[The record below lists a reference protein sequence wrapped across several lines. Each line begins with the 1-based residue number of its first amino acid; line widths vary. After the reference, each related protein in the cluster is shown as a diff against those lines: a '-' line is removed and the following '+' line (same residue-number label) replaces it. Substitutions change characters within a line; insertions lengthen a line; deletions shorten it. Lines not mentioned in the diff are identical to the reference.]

1 MPALSKVTITANVF
15 HVMASHAAST
25 EKVSYNLDML
35 YTMPLLTL
43 IDRVGRDYRSSAWQ
57 LAGEEYIQSILPR
70 SSSGRGRGSLYID
83 SLRQTKRSSR
93 NIATATASSGGRGG
107 ENRKR
112 VGQKDL
118 RCRMDVRTQLSQQ
131 LMDERFFGLIVS
143 CFDADA
149 DHTQR
154 LQITCFQSNDDPE
167 RGPVQLKIPLQI
179 LPDLSMEK
187 HTTQSIIDISQK
199 IYEEQV
205 KEFLLSSQR
214 VQYQGTSEGSEQNAM
229 IVDTNSSN
237 EVQSL
242 PQKLSELY
250 NAGVYGQAITSLVDK
265 LIIPATELAKQRHAM
280 NLLEIKRLEL
290 LRDSRSRDEN
300 SL

>member
-25 EKVSYNLDML
+25 EKEEIIGVLLGNWQEKNTSNPFSRDQAVAVVEAVCILTRSDKRKDRVEISPLQLHLAVVEAEKVEKELGRKICVVGWPSSYHCVSVSYRHVLN
-35 YTMPLLTL
+35 
-43 IDRVGRDYRSSAWQ
+43 
-57 LAGEEYIQSILPR
+57 
-70 SSSGRGRGSLYID
+70 
-83 SLRQTKRSSR
+83 
-93 NIATATASSGGRGG
+93 
-107 ENRKR
+107 
-112 VGQKDL
+112 
-118 RCRMDVRTQLSQQ
+118 VRTQLSQQ

-205 KEFLLSSQR
+205 KEFSLSSQR
-214 VQYQGTSEGSEQNAM
+214 VQYQGKSEGTEENAM
-229 IVDTNSSN
+229 IVDTNPSN
-237 EVQSL
+237 GEQSL

-250 NAGVYGQAITSLVDK
+250 NSGVYGQSITSLVDK

-280 NLLEIKRLEL
+280 NLLEIKRLES
-290 LRDSRSRDEN
+290 LRDARSRDEN
-300 SL
+300 SFEHIV